1 MCNEINM
8 KIKRIFKNKFIDEI
22 VYVIEIDKS
31 MMIFYLGGILFS
43 IILLESN
50 SESRSIPPESRS
62 LYVNEYIRYN
72 LQQ

>member
-1 MCNEINM
+1 M
-8 KIKRIFKNKFIDEI
+8 KIKRILKNKFIDEI

-31 MMIFYLGGILFS
+31 MKMFYLGGILFN

-50 SESRSIPPESRS
+50 SESRSILPESRS